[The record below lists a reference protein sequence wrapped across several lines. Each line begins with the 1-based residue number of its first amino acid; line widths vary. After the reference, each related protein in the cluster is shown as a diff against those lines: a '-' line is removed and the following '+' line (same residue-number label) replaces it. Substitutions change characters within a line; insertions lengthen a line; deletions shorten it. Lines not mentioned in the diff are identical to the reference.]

1 MSQLLPLPIHNNT
14 AVSRKNREIEKQLL
28 AQLDRYV
35 NVIRRELEKSPQARW
50 TQLRAILIPRLHD
63 SVNQTIRSSLEQ
75 SYRLGA
81 QYVADKAGLQSAFFM
96 THNDI
101 DYVKKLSDE
110 FTDKF
115 FARVQM
121 SLDST
126 IRKEFY
132 QQEAPDSPIN
142 PNFITTSVA
151 VSATTK
157 ALAEGSRQKARSLI
171 VNNGLKLNPPILAA
185 AAAAADPLDE
195 EEFVIDEFTSIDE
208 IAAQTLMGER
218 WVWVTAGDP
227 CPICSELEGETWNM
241 EDFDFL
247 PLPPDD
253 THPNCR
259 CRLVLA

>member
-1 MSQLLPLPIHNNT
+1 MSLLLPIHNNT
-14 AVSRKNREIEKQLL
+14 AVSRKNLEIEKELL
-28 AQLDRYV
+28 TQLDRYV
-35 NVIRRELEKSPQARW
+35 NVIRRDLASFPDARW
-50 TQLRAILIPRLHD
+50 THLRAVLMPRLRD
-63 SVNQTIRSSLEQ
+63 SVSQTIRASVSK
-75 SYRLGA
+75 SYQIGA
-81 QYVADKAGLQSAFFM
+81 EYVTSRIGLSAASFL
-96 THNDI
+96 THSDI
-101 DYVKKLSDE
+101 DNIKNLAIE

-115 FARVQM
+115 FGRVQL
-121 SLDST
+121 SLDNT

-132 QQEAPDSPIN
+132 QHEQPDSPIN
-142 PNFITTSVA
+142 PNFITSSIA
-151 VSATTK
+151 ISATTK

-171 VNNGLKLNPPILAA
+171 VNNGLKLNPPVVLSAQ
-185 AAAAADPLDE
+185 DPLDE
-195 EEFVIDEFTSIDE
+195 AEFVIDEFTSIDE

>member
-1 MSQLLPLPIHNNT
+1 MSQNLFPLPIHNNT
-14 AVSRKNREIEKQLL
+14 SVSRTNREVEKDLL
-28 AQLDRYV
+28 VQLDRYV
-35 NVIRRELEKSPQARW
+35 NVIRRELEKSPNARW

-75 SYRLGA
+75 SYQLGA
-81 QYVADKAGLQSAFFM
+81 QYVTNKVGLQSASFL

-101 DYVKKLSDE
+101 DHIKRLSDE
-110 FTDKF
+110 FTGKF

-151 VSATTK
+151 VSATSK

-171 VNNGLKLNPPILAA
+171 VSNGLLNLNPPVLS
-185 AAAAADPLDE
+185 AADPLDE
-195 EEFVIDEFTSIDE
+195 EEFVIEEFTSIDE
-208 IAAQTLMGER
+208 IAAHSLIDQQWM
-218 WVWVTAGDP
+218 WVTAEDP
-227 CPICSELEGETWNM
+227 CPICSELEGEVWDM
-241 EDFDFL
+241 EEFDFL
-247 PLPPDD
+247 PIPVDD
-253 THPNCR
+253 THPSCR
-259 CRLVLA
+259 CRIVLI